1 MSEYKVEANQLYG
14 ADTYQAK
21 DTIDTEYLKNGML
34 GHKFVYYFAMFLQ
47 MFCCNYKLL

>member
-21 DTIDTEYLKNGML
+21 ETIDTEYLKNGML
-34 GHKFVYYFAMFLQ
+34 GYYFAMFLQ
-47 MFCCNYKLL
+47 MFCYNYKLL